1 MKEIWRGLKYRN
13 VDYSNRFEISNFGN
27 LRRSDTHKLLKTNI
41 SGSGYLSYCA
51 SMGKRGKYKLF
62 KIHRAVA
69 ENFIPNPNS
78 YPAVNHIDGNKQ
90 NNRFDN
96 LEWCTYKHNAE
107 HAHKAGLSA
116 SKEVLMYA
124 SPKRKPVRAINL
136 KTSEVV
142 EFPSIME
149 AARKLGDG
157 KKSAHITRAVN
168 GDRKSAYGYKWELIS
183 KEEDGR

>member
-1 MKEIWRGLKYRN
+1 MREEWRGLCYN
-13 VDYSNRFEISNFGN
+13 GEDYSDLYEVSNLGN
-27 LRRSDTHKLLKTNI
+27 LRNAKTRKLIKTNLV
-41 SGSGYLSYCA
+41 GCGYLSYCA
-51 SMGKRGKYKLF
+51 SLGHRGKRKQIR
-62 KIHRAVA
+62 IHRAVA
-69 ENFIPNPNS
+69 ENFIPNPNN

-90 NNRFDN
+90 NNRLDN

-124 SPKRKPVRAINL
+124 SPKRKPIRAINL

-149 AARKLGDG
+149 AARELGDG

>member
-1 MKEIWRGLKYRN
+1 MREIWRGLKYRN
-13 VDYSNRFEISNFGN
+13 VDYSERFEISNFGN
-27 LRRSDTHKLLKTNI
+27 LRRSDTHKSLKTNI
-41 SGSGYLSYCA
+41 SGNGYLSYCA

-96 LEWCTYKHNAE
+96 LECKHNAE
-107 HAHKAGLSA
+107 HARKAGLSA

-149 AARKLGDG
+149 AARELGDG

-168 GDRKSAYGYKWELIS
+168 GDRKSAYGYRWELIS